1 MEVQFNIRSIKS
13 PHYVVVIHERLQDVD
28 LRFILMN
35 FAYD

>member
-13 PHYVVVIHERLQDVD
+13 HYVVVIHERLQDVD